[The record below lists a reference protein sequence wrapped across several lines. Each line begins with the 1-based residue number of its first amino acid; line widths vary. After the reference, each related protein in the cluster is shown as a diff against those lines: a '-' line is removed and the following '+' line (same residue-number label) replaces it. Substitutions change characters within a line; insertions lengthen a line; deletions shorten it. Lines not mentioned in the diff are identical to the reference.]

1 MKKLPK
7 EKRDKIILVC
17 MGTTVVVA
25 GLWYSVISYQQDT
38 LKTIGALRDSQQT
51 KVQNAERL
59 VYSVAEIEKRM
70 LETSHRLQA
79 VEKCM
84 ASGDMY
90 SWVIATINRFK
101 EGYNIDIPQYSRETV
116 GEVGLLPRF
125 PYRAAAFQ
133 LRGTALYRDFGR
145 FIADFENKFPYMRVQ
160 NLEIEPAGQAA
171 ANSGNADPERLSFRM
186 EIVALVNPNLPQ
198 P

>member
-7 EKRDKIILVC
+7 EKRDRIILVC
-17 MGTTVVVA
+17 IGTTVVVA
-25 GLWYSVISYQQDT
+25 GLWYAVISSQRNT

-59 VYSVAEIEKRM
+59 VYSVNEIEQR
-70 LETSHRLQA
+70 LLATSQRLQV
-79 VEKCM
+79 VEKSM
-84 ASGDMY
+84 ASGDMF
-90 SWVIATINRFK
+90 SWVVATINRFK
-101 EGYNIDIPQYSRETV
+101 EGYHVEIPQYSREVV
-116 GEVGLLPRF
+116 GEVGLLPKF

-145 FIADFENKFPYMRVQ
+145 FIADLENKFPYMRVQ
-160 NLEIEPAGQAA
+160 NIEIEPAGQAA
-171 ANSGNADPERLSFRM
+171 GTTDDPERLSFRV

>member
-7 EKRDKIILVC
+7 DKRDKIILIG
-17 MGTTVVVA
+17 MGTAVMVS
-25 GLWYSVISYQQDT
+25 GLWYSVITSQQNT
-38 LKTIGALRDSQQT
+38 LRTISNLRDTQQT

-59 VYSVAEIEKRM
+59 ALSVDEIERRM
-70 LETSHRLQA
+70 QETSQRLQT
-79 VEKCM
+79 VERGM

-101 EGYNIDIPQYSRETV
+101 EGYNVDIPQYSREV
-116 GEVGLLPRF
+116 IGDVGLLPRF

-133 LRGTALYRDFGR
+133 LRGTAPYRELGR
-145 FIADFENKFPYMRVQ
+145 FIADLENKYPYMRVQ
-160 NLEIEPAGQAA
+160 NLEIEPVGQAA
-171 ANSGNADPERLSFRM
+171 GPNDDPERLAFRV
-186 EIVALVNPNLPQ
+186 EIVALVNPNLSQ